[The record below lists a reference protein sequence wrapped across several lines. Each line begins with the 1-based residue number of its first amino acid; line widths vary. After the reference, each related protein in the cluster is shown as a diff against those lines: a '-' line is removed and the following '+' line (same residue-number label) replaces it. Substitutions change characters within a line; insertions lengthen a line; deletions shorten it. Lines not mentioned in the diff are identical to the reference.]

1 MKKLIKIAAV
11 LLAASMIF
19 VGCSN
24 GVAAPGSN
32 NGGSG
37 SGNGG
42 SGSGNGGSGS
52 GNDGVTVVFDASD
65 EDFEVPNGM
74 EIVEI
79 DGVKYLKVTPNG
91 YATTFNVTEVSVAA
105 NKQLCVTMKGET
117 DDDGFQA
124 VLQCL
129 EDWGKSVCGE
139 NASPTMKPISAEAKE
154 YVADLVGEG
163 KKIKI
168 VQPMVQSTTD
178 WSERSDV
185 TIYISKIIAK

>member
-1 MKKLIKIAAV
+1 MKKSLLILSALMA
-11 LLAASMIF
+11 LSMAF
-19 VGCSN
+19 VGCK
-24 GVAAPGSN
+24 
-32 NGGSG
+32 GGSDPVQDPAG
-37 SGNGG
+37 
-42 SGSGNGGSGS
+42 
-52 GNDGVTVVFDASD
+52 DETPAEVVVFDAATATAPD
-65 EDFEVPNGM
+65 GM

-91 YATTFNVTEVSVAA
+91 YNTTFSVTEVSVAA
-105 NKQLCVTMKGET
+105 NKKLCVTMKGET

-129 EDWGKSVCGE
+129 EDWDKSVCGE

-168 VQPMVQSTTD
+168 VQPMVQSTKD
-178 WSERSDV
+178 WNASSDV

>member
-1 MKKLIKIAAV
+1 MKKLINIAAV

-37 SGNGG
+37 SGNEAGG
-42 SGSGNGGSGS
+42 SAGGSGS

-65 EDFEVPNGM
+65 EGFEVPDGM

-91 YATTFNVTEVSVAA
+91 YSTTFNVTEVSIAA
-105 NKQLCVTMKGET
+105 NKKLCVTMKGET

-129 EDWGKSVCGE
+129 EDWNKSVCGE

-168 VQPMVQSTTD
+168 VQPMVQSTKD
-178 WSERSDV
+178 WSASSDV